1 MKEPTDESNLLINA
15 GRTPT
20 CGNWVS
26 VEWDGFE
33 IRLSDN
39 DRVAISQTKLKEMC
53 IKCLNELFG

>member
-1 MKEPTDESNLLINA
+1 MGQFVDESNILINA
-15 GRTPT
+15 GRTST
-20 CGNWVS
+20 RGNWVS

-39 DRVAISQTKLKEMC
+39 DRVAISQAKLKEMC